1 MQCPCRKRR
10 PQALLSHGPAHL
22 SVTAATVQPVLHI
35 HVASMLNLQR
45 SSEDLST
52 QVTKASNVA
61 LDPRGQESLRAGGKG
76 NGLVL
81 VKNRVTGRIRWDPHP
96 GGTFRLQRKPAVRT
110 TQRFSFSQSPEETL
124 EDQASAFKGYTRYS
138 VSRASQHAGVDLRP
152 AMGLE
157 TLRRRMAIK
166 D

>member
-1 MQCPCRKRR
+1 MLSPCRKRR
-10 PQALLSHGPAHL
+10 SQALLSHGPPHL
-22 SVTAATVQPVLHI
+22 SVAAATVQPVLHI

-81 VKNRVTGRIRWDPHP
+81 VRNSVTGRTRWDPHP
-96 GGTFRLQRKPAVRT
+96 GGTFRLQRKQAVHT
-110 TQRFSFSQSPEETL
+110 AQRFSFSQSPEETL
-124 EDQASAFKGYTRYS
+124 EDQASAFNS
-138 VSRASQHAGVDLRP
+138 
-152 AMGLE
+152 
-157 TLRRRMAIK
+157 
-166 D
+166 